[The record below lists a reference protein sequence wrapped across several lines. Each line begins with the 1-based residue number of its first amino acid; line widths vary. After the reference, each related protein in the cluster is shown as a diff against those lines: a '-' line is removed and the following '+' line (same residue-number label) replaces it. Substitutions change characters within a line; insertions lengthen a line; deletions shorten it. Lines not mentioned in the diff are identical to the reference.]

1 MSDNPQTRDSID
13 PFSGVPRAE
22 LVDDFED
29 DDGGRRGLALV
40 VVGLKEQLRR
50 LIQANQ
56 GMEAQLSLA
65 RRQADEER
73 QRREELQSRLEKF
86 ERARDH
92 HEDLAAE
99 VERLRRERDGLAGQ
113 VIDLEQDLA
122 ASEQR
127 VDEIGELLDL
137 FRAERDEASE
147 EAACLD
153 SQFSRAIAV
162 IGELRS
168 ALAASRQREEDL
180 CARLARLEEQLE
192 LVTEERDLIE
202 RDLSESQSSLE
213 NVRQSLLAV
222 SGEWRSLFER

>member
-13 PFSGVPRAE
+13 PFAGAPRAE

-29 DDGGRRGLALV
+29 DGDGQRGLALV
-40 VVGLKEQLRR
+40 VAGLKEQLRQ

-56 GMEAQLSLA
+56 GMEAKLSLA
-65 RRQADEER
+65 RRQVNEER
-73 QRREELQSRLEKF
+73 QQREELQSRLDKL
-86 ERARDH
+86 ERARAH
-92 HEDLAAE
+92 HEDLEAD
-99 VERLRRERDGLAGQ
+99 VERLRRERDALAGQ

-137 FRAERDEASE
+137 FRAERDEASDE
-147 EAACLD
+147 VACLD
-153 SQFSRAIAV
+153 SQFARAISV
-162 IGELRS
+162 IGELRA

-180 CARLARLEEQLE
+180 SARLARLDEQLE

-213 NVRQSLLAV
+213 SVRQSLLAV